1 MKKMESWLLFAF
13 GSGIMFGLYNIF
25 VKMYSAKTPSNVSVM
40 IIGLGVF
47 LCGLVYLLFQKDA
60 GAQVNL
66 AMPVLGLILLSA
78 VIWFVG
84 TVMQVISW
92 ADAKSS
98 LAIGA
103 VILTVG
109 LCLTTTIAGVLIFGE
124 TFTNTQLAGMALAIA
139 GTVLLSL

>member
-1 MKKMESWLLFAF
+1 MESWLLFAF